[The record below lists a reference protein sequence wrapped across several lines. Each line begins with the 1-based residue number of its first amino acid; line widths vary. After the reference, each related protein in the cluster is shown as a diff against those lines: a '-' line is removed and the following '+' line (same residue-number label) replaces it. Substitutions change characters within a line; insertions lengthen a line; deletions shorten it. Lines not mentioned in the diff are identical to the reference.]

1 MPGFLQH
8 ILTSRHV
15 HWLFFIILGAALY
28 GFTLSYPF
36 IFDDRLYILRN
47 PFMQQPEFFLKML
60 DLDNFIA
67 TYLFRAEYPDLV
79 SSFVLRPVA
88 YVTFY
93 LNYSVSG
100 NNPENFRLF
109 NIAVHT
115 INAILLYSVISAI
128 MHKRIG
134 ESGLSRLRSLP
145 FFTALIFLVHPL
157 QTESVTYIVQRFAS
171 LGTCFYLATI
181 LLYLRSS
188 ESPTGY
194 RKLAYVGSIL
204 TLILG
209 MLTRESVITLPIVLL
224 MVETILLHNTV
235 RQAFIRLAPHIVCLC
250 LIPLRFYILTSE
262 AKDASLLF
270 NVDFDSIS
278 SPYNWSDYAV
288 TQLRVILSYVRLLLL
303 PYNQN
308 FDPDYPLYQN
318 VLNPEIIISILI
330 WSAFMIAGVR
340 LLRRRERSVFTDL
353 TAFSIFCFP
362 ILLSISSSFFPLSD
376 LMSEHRTYLPSV
388 AFFTGSVA
396 YLHHIAIHA
405 KFLQRNTFIS
415 GLCIVAL
422 AFAVLTVQRNKVYSS
437 RLSMWKDTVKKSPD
451 KARPHLLLGHTY
463 FRKEKYGKA
472 VKSYKKS
479 LGLDPASV
487 DPYLALGL
495 TYKKMGKPEKAIKK
509 YNQFLETNPPNAEIL
524 TDLSVAYAELGM
536 LNEAINT
543 LQPLAAAKKH
553 DANLLSFFAELNVR
567 AGNNEV
573 ANRFHAEARLADEND
588 PTVNLTD
595 SLDLLEKMM
604 DKSVVERGS

>member
-1 MPGFLQH
+1 MPRILQH
-8 ILTSRHV
+8 IITSRNV

-36 IFDDRLYILRN
+36 IFDDRLYILKN

-60 DLDNFIA
+60 DLDDFIA
-67 TYLFRAEYPDLV
+67 TYLFRAEYSDLV

-93 LNYSVSG
+93 LNHSVSG
-100 NNPENFRLF
+100 NNPESFRLF

-115 INAILLYSVISAI
+115 FNAILLYSVISTI

-134 ESGLSRLRSLP
+134 EAGLSCFRSLP

-171 LGTCFYLATI
+171 LATFFYLATI

-188 ESPTGY
+188 EPPTGY
-194 RKLAYVGSIL
+194 RKLAYIGSIFTL
-204 TLILG
+204 TLGL
-209 MLTRESVITLPIVLL
+209 LTRESVITLPIVLV
-224 MVETILLHNTV
+224 MVETILLRNTV
-235 RQAFIRLAPHIVCLC
+235 RRAFIRLAPHIVCMC
-250 LIPLRFYILTSE
+250 LVPLRFYILTSE

-278 SPYNWSDYAV
+278 SPYSWADYAV

-330 WSAFMIAGVR
+330 WMAFMIAGVR

-362 ILLSISSSFFPLSD
+362 ISLSVSSSFIPLSD
-376 LMSEHRTYLPSV
+376 LMFEHRTYLPSV

-396 YLHHIAIHA
+396 YLHHIAIHV

-415 GLCIVAL
+415 GLCFVAL

-463 FRKEKYGKA
+463 FRKKKYGKA

-509 YNQFLETNPPNAEIL
+509 YNQFLETNPPNAEVL

-536 LNEAINT
+536 LNDAINT
-543 LQPLAAAKKH
+543 LQPLADAKKH

-573 ANRFHAEARLADEND
+573 ANRFHAKARLADEND

-595 SLDLLEKMM
+595 SLDLLETMM
-604 DKSVVERGS
+604 NKSVMERGS